1 MEKRSSA
8 VSAPGEGGGEDVRS
22 RGRVSCTRRRL
33 LAGGILAAAA
43 AATYGM
49 WDAEQLETNEIVL
62 PEDALPGC
70 NGLRV
75 LHFSDLHNN
84 GPLMNEVVRRASEL
98 RPDVIVFTGD
108 LVTDFERLMRTR
120 TIIGQLK
127 KLVAVAPVYACLGNH
142 DMGKLDEVERIFET
156 AGVVLLRNAA
166 SEWKDSSGRALRIA
180 GVGDWTEGD
189 EDPACCLVQLG
200 NDEQLRLPTLLLS
213 HNPESRFALK
223 PYAWNLML
231 SGHTHGGQIGNPLTG
246 KCLSLRSKMAAGL
259 YDFDGRRVF
268 VTRGVGNIGG
278 VRFFCPPEINLLTV
292 ASNKGS

>member
-8 VSAPGEGGGEDVRS
+8 APLSSEEGGEGVRS
-22 RGRVSCTRRRL
+22 RGRVLCTRRQL

-62 PEDALPGC
+62 PEEALPGC
-70 NGLRV
+70 GGLRV

-84 GPLMNEVVRRASEL
+84 WPLMNEVVRRAPGL

-166 SEWKDSSGRALRIA
+166 VDWESPSGRIVRIA

-189 EDPACCLVQLG
+189 EDPARCLARRG
-200 NDEQLRLPTLLLS
+200 NDEQARIPTLLLS

-231 SGHTHGGQIGNPLTG
+231 AGHTHGGQIGNPLTG
-246 KCLSLRSKMAAGL
+246 KSLSFRSEMAAGL

-278 VRFFCPPEINLLTV
+278 MRFFCAPEINLLTV
-292 ASNKGS
+292 ANHRGA

>member
-1 MEKRSSA
+1 MIP
-8 VSAPGEGGGEDVRS
+8 VSGEEGGEGRRS
-22 RGRVSCTRRRL
+22 RSRVYCTRRQL
-33 LAGGILAAAA
+33 LVGGVLAAAA
-43 AATYGM
+43 AAAYGM
-49 WDAEQLETNEIVL
+49 WDAEQLETNEVTL
-62 PEDALPGC
+62 PEEALPGC
-70 NGLRV
+70 GGLRV

-84 GPLMNEVVRRASEL
+84 GPLMNEVVRRAPGL

-127 KLVAVAPVYACLGNH
+127 QLVSVAPVYACLGNH

-166 SEWKDSSGRALRIA
+166 VEWKSPSGYVVRIA

-189 EDPACCLVQLG
+189 EDPARCLALRG
-200 NDEQLRLPTLLLS
+200 KEEQPQMPTLLLS
-213 HNPESRFALK
+213 HNPESRHALK
-223 PYAWNLML
+223 PYAWHLML

-246 KCLSLRSKMAAGL
+246 RCLSLRSEMAAGL

-268 VTRGVGNIGG
+268 VTKGVGNIGG
-278 VRFFCPPEINLLTV
+278 MRFFCAPEINLLTV
-292 ASNKGS
+292 ANEPGA